1 MQSLLHQ
8 ILLDH
13 HVVPLEAAALALA
26 GDRADPLEG
35 QVRRVGELARVL
47 DVIPDSVGDAPEL
60 PLDRL
65 AVVDGVEIT
74 APLQPPEAATGV
86 VKLDVAPARVTAPPS
101 SASSAE
107 HKVKPSKKTPA
118 TAPAISKRIT
128 STAANASVTLP
139 AMEMNATGSDVMA
152 SVMSS
157 MGASSLGAGGSA
169 GMAAMPLTGMT
180 VFGFKGT
187 PKTKGLVGKFYDFK
201 QFKDR
206 KDNMTFALR
215 DDIKCVID
223 FLSGSHDPNLFE
235 KYFCP
240 FTKLFTGRVYIPTIA
255 VPIDALKAFDVEKE
269 VKTPGQWI
277 IHYSGTVVAPRSG
290 EYRFRGA
297 GDNLMAVSIR
307 QGGENAP
314 AKNVLLQSAG
324 GYMGDVRWDP
334 LLKGANSENKYGL
347 AIGNWFTV
355 KENEEIAIDVLI
367 GEIAGTSFNAYLLIE
382 EKGRTYMPKGAYPV
396 FEVIKDLPPSRSKK
410 TLFQFHR
417 NKFSSRSSDRHYGRR
432 PANC

>member
-1 MQSLLHQ
+1 MKRSLWQRWMAWSGSFLVIS
-8 ILLDH
+8 ILV
-13 HVVPLEAAALALA
+13 HVLLIGGATLLVV
-26 GDRADPLEG
+26 
-35 QVRRVGELARVL
+35 QVVQARK
-47 DVIPDSVGDAPEL
+47 E
-60 PLDRL
+60 
-65 AVVDGVEIT
+65 
-74 APLQPPEAATGV
+74 
-86 VKLDVAPARVTAPPS
+86 KLKFTAPPP

-128 STAANASVTLP
+128 STAANASIAIP
-139 AMEMNATGSDVMA
+139 AMEMNATGPDVMA
-152 SVMSS
+152 SVMSG
-157 MGASSLGAGGSA
+157 MGTSGLGAGGPA

-180 VFGFKGT
+180 AFGFKGT

-201 QFKDR
+201 QFRDR
-206 KDNMTFALR
+206 KDNSPVALH

-223 FLSGSHDPNLFE
+223 FLSGSHDPHLFE
-235 KYFCP
+235 TYFCP
-240 FTKLFTGRVYIPTIA
+240 PTKLFTGRVYIPTIDI
-255 VPIDALKAFDVEKE
+255 PIDALKAFEVEKE

-307 QGGENAP
+307 QGGENTP

-324 GYMGDVRWDP
+324 GYIGDVRWDP

-347 AIGNWFTV
+347 AIGNWFIV
-355 KENEEIAIDVLI
+355 KENEEIAIDILI
-367 GEIAGTSFNAYLLIE
+367 GETAGTSFNAYLLIE

-396 FEVIKDLPPSRSKK
+396 FEVIKDLPPLKVEKDSLPVSSEQI
-410 TLFQFHR
+410 LF
-417 NKFSSRSSDRHYGRR
+417 KVK
-432 PANC
+432 

>member
-1 MQSLLHQ
+1 MKRSLWQRWMAWSGSFLVIS
-8 ILLDH
+8 ILV
-13 HVVPLEAAALALA
+13 HVLLISGATLLVV
-26 GDRADPLEG
+26 
-35 QVRRVGELARVL
+35 QVVQARK
-47 DVIPDSVGDAPEL
+47 E
-60 PLDRL
+60 
-65 AVVDGVEIT
+65 
-74 APLQPPEAATGV
+74 
-86 VKLDVAPARVTAPPS
+86 KLKFTAPPP
-101 SASSAE
+101 SASAAE

-118 TAPAISKRIT
+118 SAPAISKRIT
-128 STAANASVTLP
+128 STAANVSIAIPV
-139 AMEMNATGSDVMA
+139 MEMNATGSDVMA

-307 QGGENAP
+307 QGGENTP

-324 GYMGDVRWDP
+324 GYIGDVRWDP

-347 AIGNWFTV
+347 AIGNWFIV
-355 KENEEIAIDVLI
+355 KENEEIAIDILI
-367 GEIAGTSFNAYLLIE
+367 GETAGTSFNAYLLIE

-396 FEVIKDLPPSRSKK
+396 FEVIKDLPPLKVEKDSLPVSSEQI
-410 TLFQFHR
+410 LF
-417 NKFSSRSSDRHYGRR
+417 KVK
-432 PANC
+432 